1 MNNLFSKVADTTRK
15 ARINYLNKI
24 GVNSTTDYDV
34 LLDINNIIN
43 NYVLDSANVNTQAT
57 RIFHII
63 EFLKEVEQVPLLNEY
78 SNLMKQIKQSSII
91 KQNDTS
97 TTDKSDRYIP
107 LKELQETLI
116 NSNPYTNI
124 NSILLQKD
132 FSRNMIKVYQDYL
145 LMCLY
150 VLNPALRNDFHNLKI
165 ITKASD
171 LTKEDNFLVINARS
185 VYIYLNEYK
194 NSKSMGAVRID
205 LSNYTI
211 NIIRNLFKM
220 YKKLKIVPTTLFNHI
235 SKLVVEPMTEDA
247 MKKRVKFVSNQ
258 YFNIPLSIN
267 DYRHIWEIAIQNSDE
282 YKNLNLN
289 DRETLHKQLLH
300 SLNTA
305 LKYNRV

>member
-97 TTDKSDRYIP
+97 TTDKSDRYIS